1 MVETALEKT
10 ARRLGSVT
18 LSPMTPVVG
27 GSMCQWTITLTVG
40 SAGIDEGGTIKIAQR
55 FASDGQDPQFTNPA
69 APAYATLHLQS
80 TDPNTKIKARF
91 DRKSHDRPWMATTV
105 IDVYDGCLAP
115 GDTVTLILGDRS
127 QGSPGIRAQS

>member
-69 APAYATLHLQS
+69 APAFSSVHLKS
-80 TDPNTKIKARF
+80 TDPQTKLRARF
-91 DRKSHDRPWMATTV
+91 DRKAHDRPWMAATI
-105 IDVYDGCLAP
+105 IDVYDGSLSP
-115 GDTVTLILGDRS
+115 DDTVTFIL
-127 QGSPGIRAQS
+127 